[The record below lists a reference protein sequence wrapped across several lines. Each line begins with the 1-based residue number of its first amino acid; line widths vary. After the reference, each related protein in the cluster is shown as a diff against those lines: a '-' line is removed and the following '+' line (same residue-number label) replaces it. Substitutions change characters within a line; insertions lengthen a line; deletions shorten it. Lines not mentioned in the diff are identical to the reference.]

1 MSKRNRWSE
10 SRAREV
16 LAQADASGLGDV
28 EFARRRGL
36 HYERIRRWRLRL
48 KRKGVPVA
56 APEFA
61 EIVTSRRGVTGN
73 GAGGRIEVVLT
84 NGRRV
89 LVPLDVETERLP
101 ALLRALES
109 LEC

>member
-16 LAQADASGLGDV
+16 LAQADASGLSDV

-36 HYERIRRWRLRL
+36 RYERLRRWRLRL
-48 KRKGVPVA
+48 RMKGVGA
-56 APEFA
+56 APLEFA
-61 EIVTSRRGVTGN
+61 EIVASRRGIPDAG
-73 GAGGRIEVVLT
+73 GGGRIEVVLT

-89 LVPLDVETERLP
+89 LVPRDVETERLP

-109 LEC
+109 VEC